1 MTIIYTP
8 ASNVFTRGD
17 YATGSGGHH
26 SPASAGARVRA
37 RLTDLLL
44 QHRSHVQKRKARQAR
59 ARPRAGKRDRE
70 SVGSPPPLSTP
81 GATQARQRCVAD
93 PTICASRPPFPHH
106 CAPPADSTRPRRLSR
121 WTTSCRRSSARR
133 RRPGGRGRPR
143 TRRCVR
149 ARGGSP
155 GFDVESIKS
164 LRAAG

>member
-1 MTIIYTP
+1 VTIIYTP

-70 SVGSPPPLSTP
+70 SVGSPPPSPPPAPLRPGSVAWLTRLS
-81 GATQARQRCVAD
+81 
-93 PTICASRPPFPHH
+93 
-106 CAPPADSTRPRRLSR
+106 APPSRLSL
-121 WTTSCRRSSARR
+121 TTAPRLQTQQDQEGCRGGPRAAEDRAREGGGQEEE
-133 RRPGGRGRPR
+133 GGREREGVLGLGADHQVS
-143 TRRCVR
+143 TWSQLK
-149 ARGGSP
+149 A
-155 GFDVESIKS
+155 
-164 LRAAG
+164 